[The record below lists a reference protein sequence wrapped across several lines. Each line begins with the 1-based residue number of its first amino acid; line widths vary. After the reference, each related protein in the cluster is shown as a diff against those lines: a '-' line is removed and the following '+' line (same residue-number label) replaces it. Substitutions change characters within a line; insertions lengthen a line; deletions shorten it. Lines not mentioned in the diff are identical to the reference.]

1 MHLFGYVSTVKLV
14 EHIFERG
21 NFIAVHQGV
30 DVVVQHDIA
39 HAMARKEVFNQ
50 MARLQIIA
58 AQSAQ
63 VFCDDQ
69 IDLSFFRVSQKAL
82 QTGPVHIQAG
92 KAVILV
98 YINSIPPLCFAH
110 RGEQLALIADAG
122 GFSLQVVVLGQ
133 PAINARFEQA
143 HSRERR
149 AAACRR
155 SVHHPFSPHNPDE
168 P

>member
-1 MHLFGYVSTVKLV
+1 MHLLGYVSTVKLV

-21 NFIAVHQGV
+21 DFIAVHQGV
-30 DVVVQHDIA
+30 DVVVQRVIA
-39 HAMARKEVFNQ
+39 HAMARKEVFDQ

-98 YINSIPPLCFAH
+98 YINNIPPLCFAH

-149 AAACRR
+149 AAVCRR